1 VQHFSSATRRTF
13 QPPFTQAKFPVHP
26 APAADLASID
36 KTLHAIRDLQA
47 RQQGEH
53 TPQAQARPVER
64 FVEVV
69 PANVTKG
76 LVAIANSYFRS
87 RKKMLDPTTGEPHEA
102 MSRVYKDVERIGRHL
117 EEMGFKIQNH
127 TGDAYDDGQP
137 MKVITSN
144 PRPEATRKY
153 VLETLL
159 PTIYWNDKI
168 IQHGEIEI
176 AVPTASTT
184 I

>member
-1 VQHFSSATRRTF
+1 MKNSTKLKKQKLL
-13 QPPFTQAKFPVHP
+13 QAKFPVNP
-26 APAADLASID
+26 APSADLATIN
-36 KTLHAIRDLQA
+36 KTLHAMRDLQA
-47 RQQGEH
+47 LQQLGKV
-53 TPQAQARPVER
+53 PAAQNEPVER

-69 PANVTKG
+69 PASITKG
-76 LVAIANSYFRS
+76 LVAIANSYFRAK
-87 RKKMLDPTTGEPHEA
+87 KKMLDPTTGEPHEA
-102 MSRVYKDVERIGRHL
+102 MSRVYKDIERISRHL

-176 AVPTASTT
+176 AVPSAPATKQ
-184 I
+184 

>member
-1 VQHFSSATRRTF
+1 MKNSTKLKKQRLL
-13 QPPFTQAKFPVHP
+13 QAKFPVPP
-26 APAADLASID
+26 APSADLATIN
-36 KTLHAIRDLQA
+36 KTLHAIRDFQA
-47 RQQGEH
+47 REQGGQI
-53 TPQAQARPVER
+53 QAGQACPVDR

-76 LVAIANSYFRS
+76 LIAIANSYFRA

-102 MSRVYKDVERIGRHL
+102 MSRVYKDIERISRHF

-144 PRPEATRKY
+144 PRPEAARKY

-176 AVPTASTT
+176 AVPSATTTA
-184 I
+184 

>member
-1 VQHFSSATRRTF
+1 MKNSTKLKKQRLL
-13 QPPFTQAKFPVHP
+13 QAKFPVHP
-26 APAADLASID
+26 APPADLATID
-36 KTLHAIRDLQA
+36 KTLHAMRDLQA
-47 RQQGEH
+47 RHQEGQM
-53 TPQAQARPVER
+53 PAAARTAER

-69 PANVTKG
+69 PSNVTKG
-76 LVAIANSYFRS
+76 LIAIANSYFRAK
-87 RKKMLDPTTGEPHEA
+87 KKMLDPTTGEPHEA
-102 MSRVYKDVERIGRHL
+102 MSRVYKDIERISRHL

-176 AVPTASTT
+176 AVPSAPTT

>member
-1 VQHFSSATRRTF
+1 MKNSTKLKKQKLL
-13 QPPFTQAKFPVHP
+13 QAKFP
-26 APAADLASID
+26 APHIPSADLTAID
-36 KTLHAIRDLQA
+36 KTLHAIRDFQA
-47 RQQGEH
+47 RQQGGQM
-53 TPQAQARPVER
+53 PAAQGHPVER
-64 FVEVV
+64 FVEVI
-69 PANVTKG
+69 PTNITKG
-76 LVAIANSYFRS
+76 LVAIANSYFRAK
-87 RKKMLDPTTGEPHEA
+87 KKMLDPTTGEPHEA
-102 MSRVYKDVERIGRHL
+102 MSRVYKDLERISRHL

-144 PRPEATRKY
+144 PRPEAARKY

-176 AVPTASTT
+176 AVPSTPTT

>member
-1 VQHFSSATRRTF
+1 MKNSTKLKKQRLL
-13 QPPFTQAKFPVHP
+13 QAKFPVHP
-26 APAADLASID
+26 APTAVLATIN
-36 KTLHAIRDLQA
+36 KTLNEIRDLQS
-47 RQQGEH
+47 RQQGGH
-53 TPQAQARPVER
+53 MLPAQARPVER

-69 PANVTKG
+69 PTNVTKG
-76 LVAIANSYFRS
+76 LIAIANSHFRAK
-87 RKKMLDPTTGEPHEA
+87 KKMLDPTTGEPHEA
-102 MSRVYKDVERIGRHL
+102 MSRVYKDIERISRHL

-176 AVPTASTT
+176 AVPSEPTT